1 MALRRNPKSSKSRS
15 ASRSG
20 SRKRATGRRATG
32 GKERTLPPNYPSSK
46 RASGKR
52 ATGGRRASGGRR
64 RPEPSEEDSL
74 FGELDDDSRDEELSR
89 SRSRSESGE
98 SVVSRRS
105 KAFRPPV
112 PWVPEPGQPLKP
124 DATDRAVRQIVGSL
138 REGCG
143 QCRYRRICAFAPA
156 KHQIEL
162 QGKSSARH
170 RHAAFLGKGLQRL
183 SRIKGDWV
191 SGLIRMLTGREK
203 DALLAGCLIS
213 EAWRERPQDLKRLAS
228 YTVEACDVDEL
239 KENVSARSSV
249 SEVTEG
255 GGVDPR
261 RLIQRMFRGQV
272 LRILSFS
279 PHESVLGE
287 MQSLL
292 VLDAD
297 EEDRLFQYEAVA
309 ALALLIGRR
318 MSGTA
323 WIKSL
328 ERDAPGPFRAT
339 FATRDPG
346 NGAIDVFFPY
356 RRGKKRSYLYLRRD
370 RDLNERLSSIDKVRI
385 DSLLYRVFLVFRT
398 DPMKTHRI
406 FKELCR
412 HLNVRAGKYNAN
424 HVLAGFERLERD
436 DLLLLGIYAPA
447 LARAVG
453 YYLEIEQFHELV
465 KFLYSLRSESGR
477 RGETAVPAHE
487 KVFEARHEWE
497 EMVEDLGADLI
508 KDVFSVLF
516 RLNASYKKR
525 VYTTPTYLKIGEA
538 AYLLT
543 ALSGWNARGLEVEFK
558 QLRKP
563 LAFVAYG
570 LQPPGKW
577 SRIRVG
583 KLTRALERAQRKS
596 RESVERAVEQGQ
608 RYMALL
614 HGARSFDDLKRL
626 ADDPDWEP
634 PEHAPSRIGRLSQ
647 VDPDDFSDYDEEESL
662 EDVDPGVSQVGELFI
677 FVSEDETNEAGELL
691 DVSDHASQQGRVSDL
706 DRISDMGPVK
716 TTRRRRVHNPN
727 EAAPGSDQIE
737 IDDSNEVPRRGSSRR
752 APLSGDDLFVDSQVE
767 LDAHFDDDDPF
778 GAPPS
783 SSSSR
788 RRETSGPGGLSSL
801 EELSESGLDDLFDA
815 LPPPRR
821 SEDPPPRSLSDS
833 LNQLDDLLESFGEPG
848 HEASPFS
855 DSGEL
860 DDLF

>member
-1 MALRRNPKSSKSRS
+1 MALRRNSNKS
-15 ASRSG
+15 G
-20 SRKRATGRRATG
+20 TGKRATGKRATG
-32 GKERTLPPNYPSSK
+32 GKDRTLPPSYPKGGGKDRTLPPNYPK
-46 RASGKR
+46 GGKR
-52 ATGGRRASGGRR
+52 ATGGKRTTGRRASATQTR
-64 RPEPSEEDSL
+64 EPSDEDSL
-74 FGELDDDSRDEELSR
+74 FEELE
-89 SRSRSESGE
+89 ESGE
-98 SVVSRRS
+98 EAAASQEASGEAVVSREGR
-105 KAFRPPV
+105 ARFTPPV
-112 PWVPEPGQPLKP
+112 PWLPEHGKPLQL
-124 DATDRAVRQIVGSL
+124 DATDRAVRQIVGGL

-156 KHQIEL
+156 KLQIEL
-162 QGKSSARH
+162 QSKPRTRH
-170 RHAAFLGKGLQRL
+170 RHARFLGQGLQKL
-183 SRIKGDWV
+183 SKVKGDWI
-191 SGLIRMLTGREK
+191 SSLIRMLTGREK
-203 DALLAGCLIS
+203 DALLAGCLLS
-213 EAWRERPQDLKRLAS
+213 EAWRDRPTDALRLAG
-228 YTVEACDVDEL
+228 YALEACGVDAL
-239 KENVSARSSV
+239 KEALSARSSV
-249 SEVTEG
+249 SEAPQEG
-255 GGVDPR
+255 GIDPR
-261 RLIQRMFRGQV
+261 QLIQRMFRGQV
-272 LRILSFS
+272 LRILAFS
-279 PHESVLGE
+279 PHENVLKD
-287 MQSLL
+287 MQGLL

-453 YYLEIEQFHELV
+453 YYLEIEEFHELV

-477 RGETAVPAHE
+477 RGEATIPAHE
-487 KVFEARHEWE
+487 KVFEQRHEWE
-497 EMVEDLGADLI
+497 ELVWDLSPDLI

-525 VYTTPTYLKIGEA
+525 VYTSPTYLKIGEV

-543 ALSGWNARGLEVEFK
+543 ALSGWNARGLEVELK

-583 KLTRALERAQRKS
+583 KLARAKERAERKS
-596 RESVERAVEQGQ
+596 RDDVARACEQGQ
-608 RYMALL
+608 RYMALM
-614 HGARSFDDLKRL
+614 HGTRDFAELQRL
-626 ADDPDWEP
+626 AGDPDWEP
-634 PEHAPSRIGRLSQ
+634 PEHAPSRVGRLSQ
-647 VDPDDFSDYDEEESL
+647 VDPDDFSDFEDSEDGAGL
-662 EDVDPGVSQVGELFI
+662 ADVDPHVSTDGELFI
-677 FVSEDETNEAGELL
+677 FVADDETNEAGEIL
-691 DVSDHASQQGRVSDL
+691 DKHGRPSQMGRVSDMGTL
-706 DRISDMGPVK
+706 SDMQPVDEDARRSS
-716 TTRRRRVHNPN
+716 RRRRVVNPN
-727 EAAPGSDQIE
+727 EAPLSGSGLIE
-737 IDDSNEVPRRGSSRR
+737 IDDSREAPRGKSGRR
-752 APLSGDDLFVDSQVE
+752 AVSEDDLFVDSQGE
-767 LDAHFDDDDPF
+767 LDAIDRDFGDDDPF
-778 GAPPS
+778 GAPPPRP
-783 SSSSR
+783 R
-788 RRETSGPGGLSSL
+788 RPERPRG
-801 EELSESGLDDLFDA
+801 LSESLSDLDDLFEDA
-815 LPPPRR
+815 PEP
-821 SEDPPPRSLSDS
+821 
-833 LNQLDDLLESFGEPG
+833 ESREQ
-848 HEASPFS
+848 SPFS

-860 DDLF
+860 DDLDDWDDL